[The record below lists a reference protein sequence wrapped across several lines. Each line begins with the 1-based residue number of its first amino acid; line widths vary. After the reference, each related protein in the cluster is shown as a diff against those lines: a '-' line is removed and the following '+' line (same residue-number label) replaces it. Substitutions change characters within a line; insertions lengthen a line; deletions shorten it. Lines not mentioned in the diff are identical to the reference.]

1 MAIVIPHA
9 YGCKLDRHDDR
20 DFTYTRDEAIILPA
34 SVDNRINCSPV
45 RDQGNVG
52 ACTGFAGTEGLAYD
66 RNKQQLPAYVYSPLY
81 LYYWTRQSE
90 LKFWQHDG
98 DNGATIRG
106 TIKTA
111 IKQGV

>member
-1 MAIVIPHA
+1 MTHS
-9 YGCKLDRHDDR
+9 YGYNRDTHDDR
-20 DFTYTRDEAIILPA
+20 DFTYTRDETMVLPA
-34 SVDNRINCSPV
+34 SVDNRASCSPV
-45 RDQGNVG
+45 RDQGDVG

-66 RNKQQLPAYVYSPLY
+66 RNKQQLPAYEYSPLY
-81 LYYWTRQSE
+81 LYYWTRRSE

-111 IKQGV
+111 IKQGVCS